1 MNLRLEGKRALVT
14 GSSSGIGEV
23 IAHALAEEGVA
34 VVVHGRS
41 RERAQRV
48 ASEIAG
54 RGGKAFVALGDLATD
69 AGAREAAEQAL
80 AALGG
85 VDILVNNAGEF
96 PFRGCGR
103 RFTTPTWSRW

>member
-41 RERAQRV
+41 QERAQRV
-48 ASEIAG
+48 AREIASKG
-54 RGGKAFVALGDLATD
+54 GRAAHEQGVAHQWSSEEARQAGRKGGMNSRGG
-69 AGAREAAEQAL
+69 
-80 AALGG
+80 
-85 VDILVNNAGEF
+85 
-96 PFRGCGR
+96 R
-103 RFTTPTWSRW
+103 RDDKGQNSPGNPNL